1 MNLFSN
7 QRLVTLIDVC
17 ANGIIRHRRLLLYVF
32 VVATV
37 LLAASATRIRLDPG
51 FAKTV
56 PLQHPYMQ
64 TFTEYARA
72 FSGANR
78 ILVDLRW
85 KGEGDIYNR
94 EFLDALRTV
103 TDDVFF
109 LPGVERGRV
118 FSLFTPNVRYTEVT
132 EAGFYGDVVV
142 PARFSAQPDEL
153 DTVRRNVAR
162 SGQIGQLVANDLKGA
177 MVRAELREV
186 DPTTGEKIDYVEV
199 AKKLE
204 QIREKIGNDNIEVH
218 ITGFAKLVGD
228 VIEGISGAIVFFGIA
243 FLITA
248 GMLYGYTRSRKM
260 TLLAL
265 VVALL
270 PVVWL
275 LGILPLIGFGIDPMS
290 ILVPFLIFSIG
301 VSHAV
306 QMTNAWR
313 QAADTGVDS
322 QEAARDAFRKL
333 FVPGTVALLTNAL
346 GFMVIMVIQIDIVRE
361 LGITACLGVL
371 LMILTNKIFL
381 PVLLSYFNNGN
392 AAGPAAASA
401 VAGKPVRFWW
411 AMSGVATPRGTL
423 LVITISTLLLAAGA
437 YQARLLK
444 VGDIGDGVPELRE
457 SARYNRDNAAI
468 TSHYNIG
475 IDVLTVVVES
485 DVEGDACLQYPVMN
499 AIERFEI
506 FLRGVSGVRSVV
518 SVPSLAK
525 VTIAA
530 FNEGNPRW
538 QALPRN
544 SEGLAQGSRSFNPDY
559 GMNTES
565 CKAIQVLIY
574 TDNHEGTT
582 IAHIVDEIKR
592 YVASEKTAKVKFRLA
607 GGNVGVMVA
616 TNEAVEQA
624 EITMLMAIFGAITLL
639 CFLTFLSWQAVLCII
654 VPLAL
659 VSILC
664 NALMAMLGIGLKVS
678 TLPVVALGVG
688 VGVDYGI
695 YLYERIQH
703 EMESGR
709 DFRHAFYEALR
720 QRGTAALF
728 TALTMSIGVGTWA
741 FSALK
746 FQADMGVLLAFMFL
760 VNVLGAVFLL
770 PALGAGLLRRQES
783 AIIPP
788 AFIAETVKE
797 SRGGA

>member
-1 MNLFSN
+1 MNITPN
-7 QRLVTLIDVC
+7 QRLSLFIDAC
-17 ANGIIRHRRLLLYVF
+17 AEAIIRHRRSLLWLF
-32 VVATV
+32 VLLTA
-37 LLAASATRIRLDPG
+37 LLAASASRIRLDPG

-103 TDDVFF
+103 TDEVFF

-118 FSLFTPNVRYTEVT
+118 FSIFTPNVRYTEVT

-142 PARFSAQPDEL
+142 PARFSSQPDEL

-177 MVRAELREV
+177 MVRAELQEF
-186 DPTTGEKIDYVEV
+186 DPASGRKLDYVEV
-199 AKKLE
+199 AQKLE
-204 QIREKIGNDNIEVH
+204 EIRSKIGNDRIEVH

-228 VIEGISGAIVFFGIA
+228 VIAGIAGAIVFFGIA

-248 GMLYGYTRSRKM
+248 AMLFVYTRSWRM
-260 TLLAL
+260 TALAL
-265 VVALL
+265 SVALL

-275 LGILPLIGFGIDPMS
+275 LGILPMIGFGIDPMS

-313 QAADTGVDS
+313 QAAEAGVGAE
-322 QEAARDAFRKL
+322 EAARDAFRKL

-346 GFMVIMVIQIDIVRE
+346 GFLVIMVIEIDIVRE

-371 LMILTNKIFL
+371 LMILTNKVFL
-381 PVLLSYFNNGN
+381 PVLLSCMNTARVHAPGG
-392 AAGPAAASA
+392 AH
-401 VAGKPVRFWW
+401 AGKQTRLWW
-411 AMSGVATPRGTL
+411 WMSGAATPRGILIVLTVSAAL
-423 LVITISTLLLAAGA
+423 LIAGA
-437 YQARLLK
+437 LGARHLK
-444 VGDIGDGVPELRE
+444 IGDIGNGVPELRE
-457 SARYNRDNAAI
+457 SARYNVDNAAI
-468 TSHYNIG
+468 TNHYNIG
-475 IDVLTVVVES
+475 IDVLTVVVENA
-485 DVEGDACLQYPVMN
+485 VQGDACLQYPVMS

-506 FLRGVSGVRSVV
+506 FMRGVAGVRSVV

-538 QALPRN
+538 QALPRS
-544 SEGLAQGSRSFNPDY
+544 SEGLAQGSPSFNPDY
-559 GMNTES
+559 GMNTEG

-582 IAHIVDEIKR
+582 IAHIVNEIKR
-592 YVASEKTAKVKFRLA
+592 YVAGEKTENVSFRLA

-624 EITMLMAIFGAITLL
+624 EITMLLAIFGAITVL
-639 CFLTFLSWQAVLCII
+639 CFITFRSWQAVLCII

-664 NALMAMLGIGLKVS
+664 NALMALLGIGLKVS
-678 TLPVVALGVG
+678 TLPVIALGVG

-695 YLYERIQH
+695 YLFERIQH
-703 EMESGR
+703 EMDNGN
-709 DFRHAFYEALR
+709 DFRHAFFEALR

-728 TALTMSIGVGTWA
+728 TALTMAIGVGTWA

-760 VNVLGAVFLL
+760 VNVLGSVFLL
-770 PALGAGLLRRQES
+770 PALGSGLLHPLQPSRARTH
-783 AIIPP
+783 
-788 AFIAETVKE
+788 FAEKTVK
-797 SRGGA
+797 G

>member
-1 MNLFSN
+1 MNITPN
-7 QRLVTLIDVC
+7 QRLSSFIDAC
-17 ANGIIRHRRLLLYVF
+17 AGAIIRHRRRLLWLF
-32 VVATV
+32 VLLTV
-37 LLAASATRIRLDPG
+37 LLAASASRIRLDPG

-94 EFLDALRTV
+94 EFLDALRMV
-103 TDDVFF
+103 TDEVFF

-118 FSLFTPNVRYTEVT
+118 FSIFTPNVRYTEVT

-142 PARFSAQPDEL
+142 PARFSSQPDEL

-177 MVRAELREV
+177 MVRAELQEV
-186 DPTTGEKIDYVEV
+186 DPATGKKLDYVEV
-199 AKKLE
+199 SRKLE
-204 QIREKIGNDNIEVH
+204 EIRSKIGNDRIEVH

-228 VIEGISGAIVFFGIA
+228 VIEGIAGAVVFFGIA

-248 GMLYGYTRSRKM
+248 AMLFVYTRSWRM
-260 TLLAL
+260 TALAL
-265 VVALL
+265 SVALL

-275 LGILPLIGFGIDPMS
+275 LGILPVIGFGIDPMS

-313 QAADTGVDS
+313 QAAEAGMDAG
-322 QEAARDAFRKL
+322 EAARDAFRKL

-346 GFMVIMVIQIDIVRE
+346 GFLVIMVIEIDIVRE

-371 LMILTNKIFL
+371 LMILTNKVFL
-381 PVLLSYFNNGN
+381 PVLLSYMNT
-392 AAGPAAASA
+392 ASVRTRAPAGAL
-401 VAGKPVRFWW
+401 AGKQIGLWW
-411 AMSGVATPRGTL
+411 WMSGAATPRGIL
-423 LVITISTLLLAAGA
+423 LVLTVSTVLLIAGA
-437 YQARLLK
+437 LEARHLK
-444 VGDIGDGVPELRE
+444 IGDIGNGVPELRE
-457 SARYNRDNAAI
+457 SARYNLDNAAI

-485 DVEGDACLQYPVMN
+485 SVQGDACLQYPVMS

-506 FLRGVSGVRSVV
+506 FMRGVAGVRSVV

-538 QALPRN
+538 QALPRS
-544 SEGLAQGSRSFNPDY
+544 SEGLAQGSPSFNPDY
-559 GMNTES
+559 GMNTEG
-565 CKAIQVLIY
+565 CKAIQVLVY

-582 IAHIVDEIKR
+582 IAHIVNEIKR
-592 YVASEKTAKVKFRLA
+592 YVAAEKTENVSFRLA

-616 TNEAVEQA
+616 TNEAVEHA
-624 EITMLMAIFGAITLL
+624 EVTMLLAIFGAITVL
-639 CFLTFLSWQAVLCII
+639 CFLTFRSWQAVLCII

-664 NALMAMLGIGLKVS
+664 NALMALLGIGLKVS
-678 TLPVVALGVG
+678 TLPVIALGVG

-695 YLYERIQH
+695 YLFERIQH
-703 EMESGR
+703 EMDNGN
-709 DFRHAFYEALR
+709 DFRNAFFEALR

-728 TALTMSIGVGTWA
+728 TAFTMAIGVGTWA

-760 VNVLGAVFLL
+760 VNVLGSVFLL
-770 PALGAGLLRRQES
+770 PALGSGLLHRPQPNRERTH
-783 AIIPP
+783 
-788 AFIAETVKE
+788 FAEKTVK
-797 SRGGA
+797 G

>member
-7 QRLVTLIDVC
+7 QRLTTLIDAC
-17 ANGIIRHRRLLLYVF
+17 ANAIMRHRRLLLWLF
-32 VVATV
+32 IALTL

-56 PLQHPYMQ
+56 PLQHAYMQ
-64 TFTEYARA
+64 TFTEYARV

-78 ILVDLRW
+78 ILVNLRW

-177 MVRAELREV
+177 MVRAELREI
-186 DPTTGEKIDYVEV
+186 DPSTGQKLDYVQV
-199 AKKLE
+199 AEKLE
-204 QIREKIGNDNIEVH
+204 QIRAKIGNDRIEVH
-218 ITGFAKLVGD
+218 VTGFAKLVGD
-228 VIEGISGAIVFFGIA
+228 VVEGITGAIVFFGIA

-248 GMLYGYTRSRKM
+248 VMLYLYTRSRQM

-265 VVALL
+265 AVALL

-275 LGILPLIGFGIDPMS
+275 LGILPLIGYGIDPMS

-313 QAADTGVDS
+313 QAADTGATPK
-322 QEAARDAFRKL
+322 EAASDAFRKL

-371 LMILTNKIFL
+371 LMIFTNKVFL
-381 PVLLSYFNNGN
+381 PVMLSYLKAET
-392 AAGPAAASA
+392 AARPQQSTTAT
-401 VAGKPVRFWW
+401 GKSNRLWW
-411 AMSGVATPRGTL
+411 ALSSAATPRYTWIVL
-423 LVITISTLLLAAGA
+423 ALSAALLAVGA
-437 YQARLLK
+437 YEARRLK
-444 VGDIGDGVPELRE
+444 IGDVGDGVPELRD

-468 TSHYNIG
+468 TSQYNIG
-475 IDVLTVVVES
+475 IDILTVVVETS
-485 DVEGDACLQYPVMN
+485 VEGDACLQYPVMS
-499 AIERFEI
+499 AIEKFEI
-506 FLRGVSGVRSVV
+506 FMRGVSGVRSVV
-518 SVPSLAK
+518 SVPSLSK

-538 QALPRN
+538 QALPRT
-544 SEGLAQGSRSFNPDY
+544 SAGLAQGAGSFNPDY

-574 TDNHEGTT
+574 TDNHEGAT

-592 YVASEKTAKVKFRLA
+592 YVAKEKTANVKFRLA

-616 TNEAVEQA
+616 TNEAVEHA
-624 EITMLMAIFGAITLL
+624 EATMLLAIFGAITLL
-639 CFLTFLSWQAVLCII
+639 CFITFRSWQAVLCII

-664 NALMAMLGIGLKVS
+664 NALMALLGIGLKVS
-678 TLPVVALGVG
+678 TLPVIALGVG

-703 EMESGR
+703 EMENGQ

-760 VNVLGAVFLL
+760 VNVLGSIFLL
-770 PALGAGLLRRQES
+770 PALGVGLLRS
-783 AIIPP
+783 P
-788 AFIAETVKE
+788 AKLVKTPVFVADTVK
-797 SRGGA
+797 G

>member
-1 MNLFSN
+1 
-7 QRLVTLIDVC
+7 
-17 ANGIIRHRRLLLYVF
+17 
-32 VVATV
+32 
-37 LLAASATRIRLDPG
+37 
-51 FAKTV
+51 
-56 PLQHPYMQ
+56 
-64 TFTEYARA
+64 
-72 FSGANR
+72 
-78 ILVDLRW
+78 
-85 KGEGDIYNR
+85 
-94 EFLDALRTV
+94 
-103 TDDVFF
+103 VFF

-186 DPTTGEKIDYVEV
+186 DPTTGQKIDYVEV

-204 QIREKIGNDNIEVH
+204 QIREKIGNDKIEVH

-228 VIEGISGAIVFFGIA
+228 VIEGITGAIVFFGIA

-248 GMLYGYTRSRKM
+248 GMLYAYTRSHRM

-265 VVALL
+265 AVALL

-313 QAADTGVDS
+313 QAADTGADS

-371 LMILTNKIFL
+371 LMILTNKVFL
-381 PVLLSYFNNGN
+381 PVLLSYLKNDSTVRPDAN
-392 AAGPAAASA
+392 AAT
-401 VAGKPVRFWW
+401 GKPMRFWW
-411 AMSGVATPRGTL
+411 AMSGAATPGGTL
-423 LVITISTLLLAAGA
+423 LVIAISTLLLAAGA

-475 IDVLTVVVES
+475 IDVLTVVVEN
-485 DVEGDACLQYPVMN
+485 DVKGDACLQYPVMN

-544 SEGLAQGSRSFNPDY
+544 SEGLAQGAPSFNPDY
-559 GMNTES
+559 GMNTEN

-592 YVASEKTAKVKFRLA
+592 YVASEKTANVKFRLA

-616 TNEAVEQA
+616 TNEAVGQA

-639 CFLTFLSWQAVLCII
+639 CFLTFRSWQAVLCII

-703 EMESGR
+703 EMASGR

-760 VNVLGAVFLL
+760 VNVLGAIFLL

-783 AIIPP
+783 AESAVTPP
-788 AFIAETVKE
+788 AFIAETVNE